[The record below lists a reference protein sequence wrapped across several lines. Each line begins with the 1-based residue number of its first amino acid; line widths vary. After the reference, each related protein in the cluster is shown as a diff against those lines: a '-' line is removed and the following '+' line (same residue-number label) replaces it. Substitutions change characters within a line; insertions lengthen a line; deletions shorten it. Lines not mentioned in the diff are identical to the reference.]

1 MQDILLDFL
10 LKLRVCVFYHVCAQ
24 VGVLQRVGRI
34 EQHSQTVSDIRIGKK
49 LDLNILFLIITDR
62 NLRKPLTDTDLC
74 QLVLQREAVIRQ
86 R

>member
-10 LKLRVCVFYHVCAQ
+10 LKLRLRVFYHVRAQ
-24 VGVLQRVGRI
+24 VGILRRVGRI
-34 EQHSQTVSDIRIGKK
+34 KQHSQAVSNIRIGKE
-49 LDLNILFLIITDR
+49 LDLNILFLVITDW

-74 QLVLQREAVIRQ
+74 QLVLQRETVIRQ